1 MDERK
6 LSRNVSPMA
15 VRPRTRHRRA
25 SEPQERSPKLPLW
38 KVRPWMA
45 VVEWHGPRS
54 NISHRGRFAQP
65 SGMMAKKWSRPVSRV
80 LCALRRDSH
89 SSRPSV
95 TAWLKQPTRERRGP
109 RHRSPI
115 WSCSGWGLP
124 CRSVARLA
132 VGSYPT
138 VSPLPRSCHPS
149 AALQPLEYGL
159 GRRPLRVRRQS
170 SRCKSD
176 RRVTGSF
183 GGLLSVALSV
193 GSRRPGV
200 TWHPALRSPD
210 FPRHSEE

>member
-1 MDERK
+1 
-6 LSRNVSPMA
+6 MA

-138 VSPLPRSCHPS
+138 VSPLPAFRLRRSTLCCTFRRLAPPRRYLAPCPVEPGLSS
-149 AALQPLEYGL
+149 AFRRMTRLSGRLHGRFYQPPYKSLRGA
-159 GRRPLRVRRQS
+159 PLIVAASFAACAGGS
-170 SRCKSD
+170 SARN
-176 RRVTGSF
+176 T
-183 GGLLSVALSV
+183 A
-193 GSRRPGV
+193 
-200 TWHPALRSPD
+200 
-210 FPRHSEE
+210 